1 MTTTSDDRSPLLA
14 RSIDMMLN
22 AAFGSPTSIAVSEG
36 LCVGEPMS
44 PVTGVVVCYAPT
56 VGILR
61 RAAARGSNLVISR
74 EHPFYMHG
82 GLHHAY
88 LAEGLVRVDPA
99 LALGPGGTDRD
110 LIPVG
115 SLDGDEVVAAKRA
128 LIFDAGLVVY
138 RQASAWDTFRP
149 AAQSAALA
157 RKLGI
162 SVPVEQEARRR
173 RGVVG
178 EPAGETTARDLARWA
193 AQELV
198 CTPRVVGD
206 PDLVV
211 RKVAVLAG
219 ETDPVESLSELLSD
233 PTIDAI
239 VTGAGGILDEVDG
252 GVSYFNDLRATGRRM
267 TLIAVGFGPSHEPGV
282 SEMARW
288 IAEIVPDVE
297 VEYWPSGDPVW
308 MPGVARGEVQR

>member
-1 MTTTSDDRSPLLA
+1 MTTTSGDRTPLLA
-14 RSIDMMLN
+14 RSVDMMLN

-56 VGILR
+56 VSILR
-61 RAAARGSNLVISR
+61 RAAARGDNLVIAR
-74 EHPFYMHG
+74 EHPFYLHG

-110 LIPVG
+110 LIPLG

-138 RQASAWDTFRP
+138 RQGAAWDTFRP

-162 SVPVEQEARRR
+162 AVAPEQEARRR

-178 EPAGETTARDLARWA
+178 ELAGEMTAGDLARSA
-193 AQELV
+193 AGRLA

-206 PDLVV
+206 PGVVV
-211 RKVAVLAG
+211 RTVAVLAG
-219 ETDPVESLSELLSD
+219 ETDPVESLSELLAD
-233 PTIDAI
+233 PSVDAV

-252 GVSYFNDLRATGRRM
+252 GVSYFNDLRATGRRITM
-267 TLIAVGFGPSHEPGV
+267 ITVGFGPSHEPGV
-282 SEMARW
+282 AEMARW
-288 IAEIVPDVE
+288 VAEVVPGVG
-297 VEYWPSGDPVW
+297 VEYWPSHDPVW
-308 MPGVARGEVQR
+308 MPGTTRAGVRR